1 MTLRKTAVGTAVL
14 ACGLAGAA
22 VAFGAGSTTK
32 AASTTTTSTTAP
44 SARAG
49 RTSETAIIG
58 DVATQAKAA
67 AVAKV
72 GGTADGVT
80 TENDNS
86 NPAAKYEVHVTNA
99 DGTHAKVIL
108 DSSFAVLSVETG
120 GPGGGDHGRGGGSG
134 ETPLTGDLATRANA
148 AAVAKVGGTADGA
161 TTENDSSNAAAKYE
175 VHVTKTDG
183 THVKVILDSSLAVL
197 SVETQPGPG
206 GPGPGDGSRPHDGS
220 RHDGF
225 RFNGFRNHP

>member
-1 MTLRKTAVGTAVL
+1 MTLRKTAAGTAAL

-32 AASTTTTSTTAP
+32 AASTTTTSATTTP
-44 SARAG
+44 ARTG
-49 RTSETAIIG
+49 HTPETALTG
-58 DVATQAKAA
+58 DVATKAKAA

-72 GGTADGVT
+72 GGTADSAT
-80 TENDNS
+80 TENDSS
-86 NPAAKYEVHVTNA
+86 NAAAKYEVHVTKA
-99 DGTHAKVIL
+99 DGTHVKVIL
-108 DSSFAVLSVETG
+108 DSNFAVLGVETG
-120 GPGGGDHGRGGGSG
+120 GPGGGRDHGRGGGSG
-134 ETPLTGDLATRANA
+134 ETPLTGDLATKASA

-175 VHVTKTDG
+175 VHVTKADG

-197 SVETQPGPG
+197 SVETQPNG
-206 GPGPGDGSRPHDGS
+206 GPHDGS

-225 RFNGFRNHP
+225 RFNGFRSHP